1 MSIFI
6 FINQNIPQYSICL
19 SKFQKFSPASKTRN
33 KQTKKWS
40 NIVFLLTLFVYM
52 ILSIPGSGTMGTG
65 TGTLTWVR
73 VRVLH
78 VKSHGY
84 GSETESLG
92 TGIQTS
98 VSG

>member
-1 MSIFI
+1 
-6 FINQNIPQYSICL
+6 
-19 SKFQKFSPASKTRN
+19 
-33 KQTKKWS
+33 
-40 NIVFLLTLFVYM
+40 M

-65 TGTLTWVR
+65 TGTLTWDKWVR

-84 GSETESLG
+84 GSETGSVG

>member
-1 MSIFI
+1 
-6 FINQNIPQYSICL
+6 
-19 SKFQKFSPASKTRN
+19 
-33 KQTKKWS
+33 
-40 NIVFLLTLFVYM
+40 M
-52 ILSIPGSGTMGTG
+52 ILSIPGSGKIGRPYRYRYIDMGI
-65 TGTLTWVR
+65 WVR

-84 GSETESLG
+84 GSETGSVG